1 MHVIFFRAF
10 ESLLSITAVMKRSAD
25 WGKFKEETSQI
36 AKVKTSLFIFF
47 RSVILQ
53 APKTVFKYKN
63 AGLSIS
69 SLTLISFIFTI
80 FY

>member
-47 RSVILQ
+47 Q
-53 APKTVFKYKN
+53 KCNTPGTKN
-63 AGLSIS
+63 CV
-69 SLTLISFIFTI
+69 
-80 FY
+80 